1 MPLNLKAAME
11 LEERNKEKREFL
23 DKFLEFLVKDPEV
36 LKAMVKRTEQLL
48 KSDEVPKDLK
58 EKLVKMLS

>member
-1 MPLNLKAAME
+1 ME
-11 LEERNKEKREFL
+11 LEEKSKEKREIL

-48 KSDEVPKDLK
+48 KSDEVPKELK